1 MVHRIVGL
9 EDETALLILLAFVSL
24 ATVRNANE
32 AMLFFLEYLVAEF
45 VTGF

>member
-9 EDETALLILLAFVSL
+9 EDETALLISAFVSL